1 MSHTPYF
8 KFNNQI
14 FHCIIVLDYER
25 KQTAIKQLLLR
36 LVAVLLC
43 RKHLFRGD
51 NRKQHR
57 YLVVLSCD
65 FERSVLF
72 GNHISK

>member
-36 LVAVLLC
+36 LMAVFIIFKSMLT
-43 RKHLFRGD
+43 RVVVIYYLFP
-51 NRKQHR
+51 NVEI
-57 YLVVLSCD
+57 YP
-65 FERSVLF
+65 
-72 GNHISK
+72 